1 MTPVGPGRRDGF
13 TLVELLIV
21 VAIIAIIVAIAVPAL
36 QRARV
41 SANESAAIGDIRTVI
56 SGQAAYHSANSGFYE
71 KNFSCLGKQGGCIP
85 GAPTGGPFFLDSQLA
100 SLQPKGGYAR
110 SAPQFGDPPLAPD
123 AAVSPTSV
131 DAYVY
136 AATPQLV
143 GVTGVRGFA
152 GDHSGRL
159 CETANGT
166 VPPMNGKGS
175 LDGSCSQLK

>member
-1 MTPVGPGRRDGF
+1 VTRGRSRLHGF
-13 TLVELLIV
+13 TLIEVLIV
-21 VAIIAIIVAIAVPAL
+21 VAIIAIIVAIAIPAL

-56 SGQAAYHSANSGFYE
+56 SGQAAYHSANGGFYE

-85 GAPTGGPFFLDSQLA
+85 NAPTTGPSFLDSQLA

-110 SAPQFGDPPLAPD
+110 VAPQFGDPPSTPNAD
-123 AAVSPTSV
+123 VSPSSV

-136 AATPQLV
+136 AAVPQLP
-143 GVTGVRGFA
+143 GRTGVRGFA

-166 VPPMNGKGS
+166 VPPMDGKGS
-175 LDGSCSQLK
+175 LDRTCSPFKQ